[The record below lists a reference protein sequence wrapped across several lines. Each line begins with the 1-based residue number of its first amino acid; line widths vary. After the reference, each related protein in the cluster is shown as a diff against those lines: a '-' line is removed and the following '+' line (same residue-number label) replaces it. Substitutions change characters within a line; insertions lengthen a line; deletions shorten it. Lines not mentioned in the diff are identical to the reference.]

1 MMQRKYWLCCQVYLL
16 LAGAFVFSPAEAQ
29 NSSSRQ
35 HKWSVGERVEVYVV
49 EPHSPTGKMIW
60 RPGVITEVFG
70 WGGAHVRFDNGDV
83 ESIGAYNP
91 DADGANPPNLA
102 ARPVDSTSGATSGA
116 TSAPMT
122 APTTAPTSA
131 PHPDKAPPTPQ
142 NKPQDCACDPGIRD
156 NPKPGAPL
164 SQLFKH
170 LILENYEAEVNGS
183 TTAPLK
189 VGVTFQQFQ
198 IGAPQKNR
206 VTRYGVEYP
215 SAPIGAVIY
224 PVTTKHTLCR
234 FYKGGPTQTL
244 FEGHYACFKDKT
256 GHWVCPTAP
265 GHKILGYK

>member
-102 ARPVDSTSGATSGA
+102 ARPVDSTSGATS
-116 TSAPMT
+116 APMT

-131 PHPDKAPPTPQ
+131 PHPDKAPPT
-142 NKPQDCACDPGIRD
+142 K
-156 NPKPGAPL
+156 
-164 SQLFKH
+164 LF
-170 LILENYEAEVNGS
+170 
-183 TTAPLK
+183 
-189 VGVTFQQFQ
+189 
-198 IGAPQKNR
+198 
-206 VTRYGVEYP
+206 GVEGRVSWIP
-215 SAPIGAVIY
+215 EV
-224 PVTTKHTLCR
+224 
-234 FYKGGPTQTL
+234 
-244 FEGHYACFKDKT
+244 FEGDLPARTSEQLGRSVVVSYQHPDHDT
-256 GHWVCPTAP
+256 GPEWRPR
-265 GHKILGYK
+265 I